1 MFNFKTA
8 MLFAAFTLV
17 TTACAGYES
26 LGPTMEETFSENDA
40 LASDGTG
47 EQTAA
52 EIIPAPAPL
61 PQPQEQALLSKY
73 DHLDPGHEVPTDL
86 LKKAVLYFDANQA
99 KFPNKN
105 YISVI
110 DFAKNSKQ
118 KRFFI
123 VDLKTGKVW
132 GIHTAHGKGS
142 DPNHDGLADS
152 FSNTANSN
160 KSSLGVYKTAE
171 TYTGKHGRSLRL
183 DGLSSTNSNVRAR
196 AIVIHGASY
205 VSEASVIQGRSFGCP
220 AVAENLKD
228 KVIDQLKGGSM
239 IYAGLGAQ

>member
-1 MFNFKTA
+1 MINFKTA
-8 MLFAAFTLV
+8 LLFASLTITA
-17 TTACAGYES
+17 TACAGYES
-26 LGPTMEETFSENDA
+26 IGPTQEETLSEGDA
-40 LASDGTG
+40 ILNDGTG
-47 EQTAA
+47 DQTAA
-52 EIIPAPAPL
+52 EVVNTPAEL
-61 PQPQEQALLSKY
+61 PKSQEEVLLSKY

-105 YISVI
+105 YLSVI

-123 VDLKTGKVW
+123 IDLKTGKVW
-132 GIHTAHGKGS
+132 AIHTAHGKGS
-142 DPNHDGLADS
+142 DPDHNGLADS
-152 FSNTANSN
+152 FSNVSGSN

-171 TYTGKHGRSLRL
+171 TYTGSHGRSLRL

-205 VSEASVIQGRSFGCP
+205 VTEASVIQGRSFGCP
-220 AVAENLKD
+220 AVSMDLKD
-228 KVIDQLKGGSM
+228 KVIDQLKSGSM
-239 IYAGLGAQ
+239 IYAGLSAK